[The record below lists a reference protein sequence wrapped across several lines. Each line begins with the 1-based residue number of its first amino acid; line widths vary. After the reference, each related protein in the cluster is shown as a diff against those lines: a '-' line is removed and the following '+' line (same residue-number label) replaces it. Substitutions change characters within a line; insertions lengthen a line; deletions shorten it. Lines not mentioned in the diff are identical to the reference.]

1 MNTVGSY
8 FVEKNED
15 GVALKENIIMGKKYR
30 FTVLSERLIR
40 LEYNQNGI
48 FEDRTTQRVIKRN
61 FPKVDYKIEES
72 ETLLQIV
79 TSYFTLN
86 YVKEKNFVTGNLSSG
101 NILRITLNGT
111 DRVWNYNHPEV
122 RNFGGISYS
131 LDDFDGNLKLEKGL
145 YSTDGFTCLDDT
157 ASFILENGSY
167 INRKESG
174 IDLYVFMYKKDFG
187 LCLQDYYN
195 LTGYPMLIPKYALGT
210 WWYKNNKYNQYTL
223 DSTLTKFKE
232 ENVGLSAI
240 ILGNDWHLKDD
251 PLVFDEA
258 NLGAQVFNNLGH
270 KHSLKTGI
278 TINPSQKAKSNTYT
292 YQNIVANLGP
302 LKECEY
308 SFFDKKIQ
316 IQKAEGFR
324 KLFSL
329 CR

>member
-8 FVEKNED
+8 FVEKKED

-40 LEYNQNGI
+40 LEYNPNGI

-61 FPKVDYKIEES
+61 FPKVDYKMEES

-86 YVKEKNFVTGNLSSG
+86 YVKEKNFITSNLSSG
-101 NILRITLNGT
+101 SILRITLNGT

-131 LDDFDGNLKLEKGL
+131 LDNFDGNFKLEKGL

-157 ASFILENGSY
+157 DSFILENSSY
-167 INRKESG
+167 VNRKESG

-195 LTGYPMLIPKYALGT
+195 LTGYPMLIPRHALGT

-223 DSTLTKFKE
+223 DSILSKFKE

-240 ILGNDWHLKDD
+240 ILGDDWHTKED

-258 NLGAQVFNNLGH
+258 NLNAQEIQQYNAPFEAYEGTNVSGSKAIALCNEVRQH
-270 KHSLKTGI
+270 KRL
-278 TINPSQKAKSNTYT
+278 
-292 YQNIVANLGP
+292 
-302 LKECEY
+302 
-308 SFFDKKIQ
+308 
-316 IQKAEGFR
+316 
-324 KLFSL
+324 
-329 CR
+329 